1 MSTQFDELMSLY
13 KSEMSEMKMS
23 YDAALLEAV
32 AKGLGPSIYN
42 NDSAKVSSSDDEELA
57 RVDANYLQKKLGLP
71 ASPDNMKAIRE
82 VAEAMGTSNRNKYRV
97 IFYYL
102 LCKKFGKESVYA

>member
-1 MSTQFDELMSLY
+1 MSQFEELMDKY
-13 KSEMSEMKMS
+13 KSEMKEMGIS
-23 YDAALLEAV
+23 FDESLLEKV

-42 NDSAKVSSSDDEELA
+42 NDASKVSSSDDEELS
-57 RVDANYLQKKLGLP
+57 RVDVNYLQGKLGLP
-71 ASPDNMKAIRE
+71 ASPSNMDAIKE
-82 VAEAMGTSNRNKYRV
+82 VANQRGTSNKNKYRV

>member
-1 MSTQFDELMSLY
+1 MDG
-13 KSEMSEMKMS
+13 MKMS
-23 YDAALLEAV
+23 YDASLLEAI

-42 NDSAKVSSSDDEELA
+42 NDASKVSSSDQEELE
-57 RVDANYLQKKLGLP
+57 RIDTNYLQGKLGLP
-71 ASPDNMKAIRE
+71 AGPANMAAIQE
-82 VAEAMGTSNRNKYRV
+82 VAEAMGMSNKNKHRV

>member
-1 MSTQFDELMSLY
+1 MSQFEELMSLY
-13 KSEMSEMKMS
+13 KSEMDELGLT
-23 YDAALLEAV
+23 YDADLLEKV

-42 NDSAKVSSSDDEELA
+42 NDASKVSSSDDEELA
-57 RVDANYLQKKLGLP
+57 RVDVNYLQGKLGLP
-71 ASPDNMKAIRE
+71 ASPDNITAIKD
-82 VAEAMGTSNRNKYRV
+82 VVNTLGANNRNKYRV